1 MGYSTNPVTIRKM
14 IGELGGLLHGRPE
27 VWQRGA
33 DAPKFAY
40 KLRECLA
47 IAQLHPNEFPG
58 LAKAARELTIKMDG
72 GTVMAMPRKVRME
85 GIMNGQPF
93 EANLTHRD
101 LRRAPTEPE
110 EWPDQAPNILFVP
123 ETVAQAIQFWLN
135 AQPTMEPVEFRN
147 ATFTNAELQQLTKW
161 AANLEPAWA
170 VTHEPGS
177 TTLVLQLD
185 SPDLQNKL

>member
-47 IAQLHPNEFPG
+47 IAQLYPNEFPG
-58 LAKAARELTIKMDG
+58 LAKAARELTIKVDG
-72 GTVMAMPRKVRME
+72 GTVMAMPKKMREMVHSPEKSWVSEQKVLPAGWEMTNAE
-85 GIMNGQPF
+85 N
-93 EANLTHRD
+93 
-101 LRRAPTEPE
+101 PE
-110 EWPDQAPNILFVP
+110 YSLIAP
-123 ETVAQAIQFWLN
+123 ETIAQVIQFWLN
-135 AQPTMEPVEFRN
+135 TQPGLEPIKLLNV
-147 ATFTNAELQQLTKW
+147 TFTNSELQQLTKW

-170 VTHEPGS
+170 VTHEPGTS
-177 TTLVLQLD
+177 TLVLRLD
-185 SPDLQNKL
+185 EPSLQNKL